1 MICTYAQLLSLTYDM
16 ICAYAVICIHKH
28 CMICTYAQLLSLIY
42 DVIGVYD
49 VVCKHI
55 HCMLCT
61 YAQLLFPLYM
71 MCFYLFTPLD
81 CVEENATHTCFLVT
95 FQSCLMMVPVFNP
108 RSPEAEADES
118 L

>member
-1 MICTYAQLLSLTYDM
+1 
-16 ICAYAVICIHKH
+16 
-28 CMICTYAQLLSLIY
+28 MICTYAQLLSLIY
-42 DVIGVYD
+42 DVICVYD
-49 VVCKHI
+49 VLCIHI

-61 YAQLLFPLYM
+61 YAQLLFLLYM

-95 FQSCLMMVPVFNP
+95 FQSCLMMVHNFNP